1 MAGDQS
7 EQSGKSGNGSDKP
20 SSHGKDGTPAK
31 RGPGKTP
38 LIILAIVVI
47 VAIVAAAWYFISTR
61 NIETTDDAQTDGN
74 VVTIAPK
81 ISGYVVTLAVRDNQR
96 VKAGDL
102 LMKIDPRDYQI
113 ARDQARASLLLA
125 EAQRDNAKAALDI
138 SKISTPARLAQA
150 QAQRDA
156 SIANRQLALADLERQ
171 TSVDK
176 RATTQQSIDQAA
188 TQVKQASA
196 TVANNDAQVKIVSA
210 VSDTI
215 AQAEAQFNIAKAQ
228 VEQAQAQLA
237 NAELNLSYTEIHAP
251 QDGWIT
257 RRNVQLGSFVQAGQ
271 AGLSLVTTDVWVT
284 ANFKENQLDR
294 MRPGQQVTILVDA
307 YGSLVLHGHVDSVQ
321 MGTGSRFSAFPAENA
336 TGNFVKIVQ
345 RVPVKILIDTGLD
358 PNLPLPLGLS
368 VDPTVALE

>member
-7 EQSGKSGNGSDKP
+7 EQAGNGNG
-20 SSHGKDGTPAK
+20 GKPAK

-47 VAIVAAAWYFISTR
+47 VAIIVAAWYFISTR

-81 ISGYVVTLAVRDNQR
+81 ISGYVVNLAVGDNQR

-102 LMKIDPRDYQI
+102 LMKIDPRDYLI

-156 SIANRQLALADLERQ
+156 ANANRELALADLNRQ

-196 TVANNDAQVKIVSA
+196 TLANNDAAVKIASA

-215 AQAEAQFNIAKAQ
+215 AQAEAAFNIAKAQ
-228 VEQAQAQLA
+228 VAQAQAQLE

-257 RRNVQLGSFVQAGQ
+257 RRNVQLGSYVQAGQ
-271 AGLSLVTTDVWVT
+271 AGLSLVTSDVWVT

-294 MRPGQQVTILVDA
+294 MRPGQKVTILVDA

-345 RVPVKILIDTGLD
+345 RVPVKILIDSGLD
-358 PNLPLPLGLS
+358 PQLPLPLGLS
-368 VDPTVALE
+368 VDPTVELE